1 MAATTTTHAELTTVS
16 WSRRYWPFLAL
27 SCGSSLSAVAIVL
40 GQYVNGR
47 IVLLGPL
54 DAAKVVGLLGSA
66 AVWCFAAAA
75 IGGIAKVARG
85 WLLETLAGF
94 VSGAVVLGAFGLS
107 VIIGIVAAISLSVDP
122 RYELD
127 VPGSS
132 SEYIVSTFT
141 FGETSVTLYRGNGTV
156 YKPVDVRMPF
166 AARGISFQDAH
177 RVETDPSGKSFLVY
191 PLDTGGK
198 ARIFLP

>member
-1 MAATTTTHAELTTVS
+1 MAATTTHAELTTVS

-47 IVLLGPL
+47 IVLIGPL
-54 DAAKVVGLLGSA
+54 DAAKIVALLGSA
-66 AVWCFAAAA
+66 AVWCLAAAA

-85 WLLETLAGF
+85 WVLEALAGL
-94 VSGAVVLGAFGLS
+94 VAGAIVLGAFGLS
-107 VIIGIVAAISLSVDP
+107 VIIGIVTAIGLSVDP

-141 FGETSVTLYRGNGTV
+141 FGETRVSLYRGNGTV
-156 YKPVDVRMPF
+156 YKPIDVDMPT
-166 AARGISFQDAH
+166 AADHISFQDAH
-177 RVETDPSGKSFLVY
+177 RVETDARGNSFLVY
-191 PLDTGGK
+191 PQETGGD
-198 ARIFLP
+198 ARVLLP